1 MAVCEGL
8 TQRDDSPV
16 YLGVDAKYFLS
27 NRLGYGKRDCCL
39 RSPIIHLFFSL
50 VRGIPMEYWQNDANR
65 GKRGEKRRTCPSVT
79 LPTTNLTGI
88 DLGPNPGL
96 RGDRLTTKRLSH
108 FKAPAF

>member
-8 TQRDDSPV
+8 TQRDDCPV

-39 RSPIIHLFFSL
+39 RSPIIHLFVSL

-65 GKRGEKRRTCPSVT
+65 GKRGKKEEPVPVSLCPLQISQGLTWDRTQAYAV
-79 LPTTNLTGI
+79 
-88 DLGPNPGL
+88 
-96 RGDRLTTKRLSH
+96 RG
-108 FKAPAF
+108 